1 MTPATPVAPT
11 DAPVLAAPEPL
22 PQAGPAHSRAE
33 TSEAA
38 RAAFAPAADVEEAE
52 GFTRR
57 LARGHYEN
65 FSVVT
70 RLLPRSLRQDFC
82 NIYAF
87 CRLADDLADEPAD
100 AGTAGAAALRNLD
113 RFADE
118 LRACY
123 AGRTSS
129 AVFVALSGTVRRH
142 DIPIEPFLD
151 LISAFEQDQTVK
163 RYDTFEQLLD
173 YCRRSANPVG
183 RLVLY
188 LCGYRDAER
197 QRLSDYTC
205 SALQLANFWQDVR
218 RDLRDLGR
226 VYIPRDSMARFGVT
240 EEDLWKDR
248 AGDNLK
254 QLIRFE
260 VDRAG
265 AMFAE
270 GDGLL
275 PMLHPAVRRQVALFG
290 AGGRAVLQ
298 AIRRQGYDTLARRP
312 VLSAGQ
318 KARLAGRVVAC
329 QLLASLSFGRAGLG
343 TRATGEH
350 DRNP

>member
-1 MTPATPVAPT
+1 
-11 DAPVLAAPEPL
+11 L
-22 PQAGPAHSRAE
+22 
-33 TSEAA
+33 
-38 RAAFAPAADVEEAE
+38 EEAQA
-52 GFTRR
+52 FTRR
-57 LARGHYEN
+57 LARSHYEN

-100 AGTAGAAALRNLD
+100 CVEAVSPARALDNLD
-113 RFADE
+113 RFRAD

-123 AGRTSS
+123 AGRSDS
-129 AVFVALSGTVRRH
+129 AVFLALGETIRNRA
-142 DIPIEPFLD
+142 IPVDPFLD
-151 LISAFEQDQTVK
+151 LISAFEQDQRVT
-163 RYDTFEQLLD
+163 RYDTFDQLLD

-188 LCGYRDAER
+188 LCGYRDERR

-205 SALQLANFWQDVR
+205 TALQLANFWQDVR
-218 RDLRDLGR
+218 RDLRDLDR
-226 VYIPRDSMARFGVT
+226 VYIPRDSMERHRVT
-240 EEDLWKDR
+240 ENDLWQQR
-248 AGDNLK
+248 ASESFK
-254 QLIRFE
+254 ALIRAE
-260 VDRAG
+260 VDRTEAL
-265 AMFAE
+265 FAQ
-270 GDGLL
+270 GDALL
-275 PMLHPAVRRQVALFG
+275 PLLDPAVRRQVALFG

-298 AIRRQGYDTLARRP
+298 AIRRQGYDTLRRRP

-318 KARLAGRVVAC
+318 KARLAMRVVAC
-329 QLLASLSFGRAGLG
+329 QLVVCQLFGRRALG

>member
-1 MTPATPVAPT
+1 VVA
-11 DAPVLAAPEPL
+11 E
-22 PQAGPAHSRAE
+22 R
-33 TSEAA
+33 SEAVG
-38 RAAFAPAADVEEAE
+38 AAFAPAVDLDEAE
-52 GFTRR
+52 AFTRR

-100 AGTAGAAALRNLD
+100 GSKTLSPIAALHNLD
-113 RFADE
+113 RFRDN
-118 LRACY
+118 LRSCY
-123 AGRTSS
+123 AGRADT
-129 AVFVALSGTVRRH
+129 AVFVALGRTVCSR
-142 DIPIEPFLD
+142 DIPIDPFLD
-151 LISAFEQDQTVK
+151 LISAFEQDQRVK
-163 RYDTFEQLLD
+163 RYDTIEQLLD

-188 LCGYRDAER
+188 LCNYRDEQR

-205 SALQLANFWQDVR
+205 TALQLANFWQDVR

-226 VYIPRDSMARFGVT
+226 VYVPRDSMELHGVT
-240 EEDLWKDR
+240 EDHLRRDR
-248 AGDNLK
+248 ASDNFK
-254 QLIRFE
+254 RLIRAE
-260 VDRAG
+260 VDRTE

-270 GDGLL
+270 GDALL
-275 PMLHPAVRRQVALFG
+275 PLLDGSVRRQVALFG

-298 AIRRQGYDTLARRP
+298 AIRRQGYDTLSRRP

-318 KARLAGRVVAC
+318 KALLAGRVVLC
-329 QLLASLSFGRAGLG
+329 QLLGR
-343 TRATGEH
+343 RAPRRRAAGEH
-350 DRNP
+350 DRTS